1 MTGIEINERLSRAT
15 GRYEKLVETSL
26 TTTHAHK
33 RMDSG
38 QKVRAV
44 RGALR
49 PSEIAI
55 LDMAVLKGRSL
66 DALAEATKQP
76 RANLERLLLQA
87 AEKLADHF
95 DGPAEVASGMAESGR
110 NEASD
115 DLGRSTL
122 APENEIVKET
132 KGKPK
137 KTQEKPNP
145 VEKTGAITT
154 SAPPQKPKK

>member
-1 MTGIEINERLSRAT
+1 MTDMVISERLSRAT
-15 GRYEKLVETSL
+15 ARYEKLVETSL

-33 RMDSG
+33 RIDSG
-38 QKVRAV
+38 QRVRAA
-44 RGALR
+44 RAALT

-95 DGPAEVASGMAESGR
+95 DGPLEVTAETTDGR
-110 NEASD
+110 
-115 DLGRSTL
+115 
-122 APENEIVKET
+122 ET
-132 KGKPK
+132 
-137 KTQEKPNP
+137 
-145 VEKTGAITT
+145 
-154 SAPPQKPKK
+154 

>member
-1 MTGIEINERLSRAT
+1 MTDMVISERLSRAT
-15 GRYEKLVETSL
+15 KRYEKLVEISL

-44 RGALR
+44 RAALT

-66 DALAEATKQP
+66 DTLAETTTQP

-87 AEKLADHF
+87 AEKLAEHF
-95 DGPAEVASGMAESGR
+95 DGPSGSAAEWAGSRE
-110 NEASD
+110 E
-115 DLGRSTL
+115 
-122 APENEIVKET
+122 
-132 KGKPK
+132 
-137 KTQEKPNP
+137 
-145 VEKTGAITT
+145 
-154 SAPPQKPKK
+154 

>member
-1 MTGIEINERLSRAT
+1 MSMTGVLISERLSRAT
-15 GRYEKLVETSL
+15 KRYEKIVETSL

-38 QKVRAV
+38 QKVRAAHA
-44 RGALR
+44 ALA

-87 AEKLADHF
+87 AEKLAEHF
-95 DGPAEVASGMAESGR
+95 DARCESAAEMA
-110 NEASD
+110 
-115 DLGRSTL
+115 RSR
-122 APENEIVKET
+122 E
-132 KGKPK
+132 G
-137 KTQEKPNP
+137 
-145 VEKTGAITT
+145 
-154 SAPPQKPKK
+154 

>member
-1 MTGIEINERLSRAT
+1 MTDMVISERLSRAT

-38 QKVRAV
+38 QKVRAA
-44 RGALR
+44 RAALA

-66 DALAEATKQP
+66 DALAGATKQP

-95 DGPAEVASGMAESGR
+95 DGPLEVTAETTESR
-110 NEASD
+110 
-115 DLGRSTL
+115 
-122 APENEIVKET
+122 ET
-132 KGKPK
+132 
-137 KTQEKPNP
+137 
-145 VEKTGAITT
+145 
-154 SAPPQKPKK
+154 